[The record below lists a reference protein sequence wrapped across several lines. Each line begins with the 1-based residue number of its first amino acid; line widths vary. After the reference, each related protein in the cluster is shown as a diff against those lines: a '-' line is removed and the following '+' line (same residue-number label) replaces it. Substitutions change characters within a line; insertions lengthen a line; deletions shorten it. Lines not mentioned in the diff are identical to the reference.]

1 MPGAPPQQQEQ
12 ALTAAMERSVVA
24 MLWRVIRGK
33 RQLYGQTVSDIRSFF
48 EAADRDASGRLTLPE
63 LAEAFTR
70 LDVDLAPKD
79 MERAFASIDIDGE
92 GDLDYRELR
101 RWMTKRDGTQAEE
114 SGVYEGCTIQIDGLE
129 GELSEHTALVQ
140 AFSHFGEIIACDVV
154 IPHAHDEVRIPWAL
168 VTYAKP
174 EGAELAKAFS
184 ADRPPVASMSPAE
197 LESMA

>member
-1 MPGAPPQQQEQ
+1 MMRRLLLVLALLVFIPAAQAQTFPKLTGQVVDAANLLSPQQEQ

-48 EAADRDASGRLTLPE
+48 EAADRAASGRLTLPE
-63 LAEAFTR
+63 LAGAFTR

-101 RWMTKRDGTQAEE
+101 RWMTKRDGTQ
-114 SGVYEGCTIQIDGLE
+114 Q
-129 GELSEHTALVQ
+129 
-140 AFSHFGEIIACDVV
+140 
-154 IPHAHDEVRIPWAL
+154 EVRFDAITNRIRNLCDGPR
-168 VTYAKP
+168 
-174 EGAELAKAFS
+174 GH
-184 ADRPPVASMSPAE
+184 
-197 LESMA
+197 